1 MLSTFGGLLMK
12 SLAYTVSTSKSID
25 ESVAAIEERCS
36 AHGFRVLHI
45 HDMAATLAERGYPR
59 APLKIVE
66 LCNARYATKMLERDL
81 TAALMLPCPV
91 VVFEENG
98 GTKIGT
104 VLPSV
109 MAELLPGRSLE
120 FTAEQIEF
128 ALVAIVNES
137 AEETVPLPVS

>member
-1 MLSTFGGLLMK
+1 MLSTLGGLPMK

-25 ESVAAIEERCS
+25 ESVAAIEQCCG

-45 HDMAATLAERGYPR
+45 HDLAAALAEKGYPR
-59 APLKIVE
+59 EPLKIVE
-66 LCNARYATKMLERDL
+66 VCNARYAAKLLERDL
-81 TAALMLPCPV
+81 SAALMLPCPIV
-91 VVFEENG
+91 VCEENG
-98 GTKIGT
+98 GTKIT
-104 VLPSV
+104 TLLPSV

-137 AEETVPLPVS
+137 AEDTVPLPVS